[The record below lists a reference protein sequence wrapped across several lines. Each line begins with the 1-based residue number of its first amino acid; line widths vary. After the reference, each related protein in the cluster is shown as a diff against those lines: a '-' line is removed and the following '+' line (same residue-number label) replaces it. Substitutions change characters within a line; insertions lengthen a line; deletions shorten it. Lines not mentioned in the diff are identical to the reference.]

1 MRVLLLGDSIS
12 VGYGL
17 SDDQMSFVTLID
29 KKYHFSFDVIAR
41 CGMTIQ
47 DLLKID
53 IESTYDI
60 AIIFIGTNGSV
71 SSKEITEL
79 VGLVHERCFNII
91 LCTVPIVTSN
101 NDVLASV
108 SHTSHLILCDLN
120 KGWKEGYF
128 LEDNIHPNE
137 QGHLFIYDQLSKI
150 LNQWVL

>member
-17 SDDQMSFVTLID
+17 SDGLMSFVTLIN
-29 KKYHFSFDVIAR
+29 KQYHFSFEVIAQ

-53 IESTYDI
+53 IEGTYDI
-60 AIIFIGTNGSV
+60 VIVFIGTNGSV
-71 SSKEITEL
+71 SSKEIAKL
-79 VGLVHERCFNII
+79 VSQVQQRCSNII
-91 LCTVPIVTSN
+91 LCTVPIATSN
-101 NDVLASV
+101 NEVLASV

-120 KGWKEGYF
+120 KGWKEDYF

-137 QGHLFIYDQLSKI
+137 QGHQFIYDQLSKI